1 MPDHDEEQFE
11 RYLKNFRPVDPE
23 PFPIRAKGKAQGAH
37 GPIALAVGVVAS
49 LAAAAVT
56 LIMLP
61 RHPQATDSEVRSRP
75 AENLNPNEISM
86 PILTNLALEDH
97 VAFVELIDK
106 KAALQFPAMKTEQSA
121 LRVLAKE

>member
-23 PFPIRAKGKAQGAH
+23 PLPVRVEGKAQGAH
-37 GPIALAVGVVAS
+37 RRIAFAVGVVAS

-61 RHPQATDSEVRSRP
+61 RPQVTDSEVRSRP
-75 AENLNPNEISM
+75 AENANHNDISI
-86 PILTNLALEDH
+86 PILTNLALEDY

-106 KAALQFPAMKTEQSA
+106 KAELQFPTMKFEQSA